1 MYTTGFTKGKT
12 TIMNTLSTRLQNR
25 LHDRLR
31 QSKDEKGF
39 TLIELLIVIVILG
52 ILAGVVIFASGQFAD
67 SGKREACETTRQTV
81 KTSAE
86 AFRANGGIAAYP
98 AAWADIL
105 PYFDLNGVTFVPPA
119 GAALGNV
126 RKGSAWNFTWTPGAT
141 TADAPTVGDC
151 VIL

>member
-1 MYTTGFTKGKT
+1 
-12 TIMNTLSTRLQNR
+12 MNTLSTRLQNR

-98 AAWADIL
+98 AAWADIV
-105 PYFDLNGVTFVPPA
+105 PYFDLNGVAFTVGTAPA
-119 GAALGNV
+119 GTVA
-126 RKGSAWNFTWTPGAT
+126 KGTAWNFTWAPGAT
-141 TADAPTVGDC
+141 TADAPNVGAC
-151 VIL
+151 TIP